1 MEANNKR
8 RPVLLKYE
16 TVEMLQTLKSSY
28 TLARKKN
35 ITYDEIINMLIEKG
49 LEAMD
54 PKVNAIYKMATAT
67 ECQDETMS
75 EE

>member
-1 MEANNKR
+1 METNNKR

-54 PKVNAIYKMATAT
+54 PKVNVIYKMAT
-67 ECQDETMS
+67 ECQDETVS

>member
-1 MEANNKR
+1 METNNKR

-54 PKVNAIYKMATAT
+54 PKVNAIYKRAT
-67 ECQDETMS
+67 ECQDETVS

>member
-1 MEANNKR
+1 METNNKR

-35 ITYDEIINMLIEKG
+35 ITYDEIINLLIEKG

-54 PKVNAIYKMATAT
+54 PKVNAIYKMAT
-67 ECQDETMS
+67 ECQDETVS